1 MDKHLYYKRNE
12 NGSITIT
19 PVDPNGDVW
28 RALMFGVERHGIK
41 SDAVTAG
48 HNWGEYPKVSPEF
61 GKRTVDYFGHY
72 FNGSR
77 DEPTWQRTL
86 ELFQRPLMIELRRT
100 KMPRQQKD
108 WLAGFFGGMG
118 R

>member
-1 MDKHLYYKRNE
+1 MRGVTMDKHLYYKQNE

-48 HNWGEYPKVSPEF
+48 HNWGEYPKGSSPLQHC
-61 GKRTVDYFGHY
+61 RAMT
-72 FNGSR
+72 
-77 DEPTWQRTL
+77 
-86 ELFQRPLMIELRRT
+86 
-100 KMPRQQKD
+100 
-108 WLAGFFGGMG
+108 
-118 R
+118 